1 MPESEM
7 IVKIPPPL
15 FGDNGMQARHTV
27 RRLRLA
33 DLNRIMEIER
43 ASFGD
48 EAYDR
53 NLFAEFFRKCG
64 ELFLVVEHERKVR
77 GYMVTCIRGEQA
89 ELVSVA
95 VDPAARGRGAAS
107 ALMESTLRRLRPRG
121 IARIVLMVRAAN
133 TQARAFYERY
143 GFEKVIKAPRY
154 YEDGGDGW
162 RMARN
167 L

>member
-1 MPESEM
+1 MHAP
-7 IVKIPPPL
+7 
-15 FGDNGMQARHTV
+15 HTV

-53 NLFAEFFRKCG
+53 NLFAEFFRTCG
-64 ELFLVVEHERKVR
+64 ELFLVVERRRKVS
-77 GYMVTCIRGEQA
+77 GYIVTCIRGEQA

-107 ALMESTLRRLRPRG
+107 ALMESTLRRLRRRG
-121 IARIVLMVRAAN
+121 IARIGLVVKVTNR
-133 TQARAFYERY
+133 QALAFYERY
-143 GFEKVIKAPRY
+143 GFERVGKAPRY
-154 YEDGGDGW
+154 YEDGADGW
-162 RMARN
+162 RMAKK